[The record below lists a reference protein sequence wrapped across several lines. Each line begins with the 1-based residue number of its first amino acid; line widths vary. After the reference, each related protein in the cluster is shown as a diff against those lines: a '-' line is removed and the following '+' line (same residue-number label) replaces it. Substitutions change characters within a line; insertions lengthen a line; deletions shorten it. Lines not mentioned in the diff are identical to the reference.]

1 MLPTHNQVQDW
12 KRNPNLIKER
22 ETIMENNNV
31 NTNVVEVFG
40 QFAVQVAGK
49 TKMYAT
55 RVEAETA
62 DVLERQGAGFI
73 NQAQAFTNA
82 NEISGKQ
89 AKQQQNV
96 VVAFLAWQAGSTT
109 EV

>member
-1 MLPTHNQVQDW
+1 VLPTHKQVQDW

-22 ETIMENNNV
+22 ETKMDTNN
-31 NTNVVEVFG
+31 NVVEVFG

-49 TKMYAT
+49 TKMYDT

-62 DVLERQGAGFI
+62 DVLERQGAGFVAKAKSFT
-73 NQAQAFTNA
+73 QAIELA
-82 NEISGKQ
+82 GKQ
-89 AKQQQNV
+89 AKQQENV
-96 VVAFLAWQAGSTT
+96 VVAFLAWEAGKAT